1 MKTFFKT
8 YNQYNIYC
16 LKILKKT
23 SHNSVYTNYKM
34 AKKTSS
40 TASAT
45 TTAPAPAAAP
55 APVAVAAATKPAK
68 APKTPKTDAPVAPAP
83 VQVAAST
90 DAHTEGG
97 AIEASS
103 LSTLFSDFG
112 SKLQTLSSGLSTL
125 RSDFR
130 TLERHVARE
139 MRAAQKISKRKRKSG
154 NRAPSGFV
162 KPTLISK
169 ELANFLGKPVG
180 TEWARTEVTR
190 EINAYIR
197 THSLQDKEN
206 GRKINPDTKLRAL
219 LQLKKD
225 EELTYFNLQK
235 YMSPHFAKATPAAAV
250 VASVN

>member
-1 MKTFFKT
+1 M
-8 YNQYNIYC
+8 
-16 LKILKKT
+16 
-23 SHNSVYTNYKM
+23 YTNYKM

-40 TASAT
+40 TASAPAPT
-45 TTAPAPAAAP
+45 PVPAATPSKEAAPAPAS
-55 APVAVAAATKPAK
+55 KSAK
-68 APKTPKTDAPVAPAP
+68 APKTPKTDAPVTSAPAP
-83 VQVAAST
+83 VTATST
-90 DAHTEGG
+90 DAHTEGT
-97 AIEASS
+97 AIEVSS
-103 LSTLFSDFG
+103 LSSLFSDFG

-197 THSLQDKEN
+197 THNLQDKEN
-206 GRKINPDTKLRAL
+206 GRKINPDTKLRSL

-235 YMSPHFAKATPAAAV
+235 YMSPHFAKATPAVAA
-250 VASVN
+250 SS

>member
-1 MKTFFKT
+1 M
-8 YNQYNIYC
+8 
-16 LKILKKT
+16 
-23 SHNSVYTNYKM
+23 YTNIKM
-34 AKKTSS
+34 AKKTPS

-45 TTAPAPAAAP
+45 TTAPAPAAAAP
-55 APVAVAAATKPAK
+55 APATTAKPAK

-83 VQVAAST
+83 AQVAST
-90 DAHTEGG
+90 DAHTEGS

-103 LSTLFSDFG
+103 LCSLFSEFG
-112 SKLQTLSSGLSTL
+112 SKLQTLSSCLSTL

-197 THSLQDKEN
+197 THNLQDKEN
-206 GRKINPDTKLRAL
+206 GRKINPDSKLRSL

-235 YMSPHFAKATPAAAV
+235 YMSPHFAKATPVAA
-250 VASVN
+250 SS

>member
-1 MKTFFKT
+1 
-8 YNQYNIYC
+8 
-16 LKILKKT
+16 
-23 SHNSVYTNYKM
+23 M

-40 TASAT
+40 TASAPT
-45 TTAPAPAAAP
+45 PTPAPAP
-55 APVAVAAATKPAK
+55 APVATPSKEAAPVSKAAK
-68 APKTPKTDAPVAPAP
+68 APKTPKTDAPVASTP
-83 VQVAAST
+83 VPVATTTST
-90 DAHTEGG
+90 DAHTEGA
-97 AIEASS
+97 AIEVSS
-103 LSTLFSDFG
+103 LSSLFSDFG

-130 TLERHVARE
+130 VLERNVARE

-235 YMSPHFAKATPAAAV
+235 YMSPHFAKATPATPAVAVAA
-250 VASVN
+250 ASS

>member
-1 MKTFFKT
+1 M
-8 YNQYNIYC
+8 
-16 LKILKKT
+16 
-23 SHNSVYTNYKM
+23 YTNIKM
-34 AKKTSS
+34 AKKTPS

-55 APVAVAAATKPAK
+55 APATTTKPAK
-68 APKTPKTDAPVAPAP
+68 APKTPKTDAPVAHAPAP
-83 VQVAAST
+83 AQVAST
-90 DAHTEGG
+90 DAHTEGS

-103 LSTLFSDFG
+103 LGSLFSEFG

-197 THSLQDKEN
+197 THNLQDKEN
-206 GRKINPDTKLRAL
+206 GRKINPDSKLRSL

-235 YMSPHFAKATPAAAV
+235 YMSPHFAKATPVAA
-250 VASVN
+250 SS

>member
-1 MKTFFKT
+1 
-8 YNQYNIYC
+8 
-16 LKILKKT
+16 
-23 SHNSVYTNYKM
+23 M

-40 TASAT
+40 AASAT
-45 TTAPAPAAAP
+45 TPAPVPVPTPAPATT
-55 APVAVAAATKPAK
+55 TKAAK
-68 APKTPKTDAPVAPAP
+68 APKTPKTDAPVAPTP
-83 VQVAAST
+83 VPAQVAST
-90 DAHTEGG
+90 DAHTEGS
-97 AIEASS
+97 AIEAST
-103 LSTLFSDFG
+103 LSSLFSDFG

-130 TLERHVARE
+130 ILERHVARE